1 MSTRE
6 QCDINLT
13 LTTTQVDLK
22 QDRVI
27 NVPVSVEKNAATP
40 KSSQQVE
47 DLHIQHSSKCTT
59 ITLSEQADK
68 GSTELANI
76 PTEKAQSNDAD
87 DLILVCTENNY
98 QFKYH
103 PVNDGWQQRVCD
115 ELHLNYIG
123 FNQITHGGHNV
134 TLTNPVSFRSIQGDG
149 NCMFRA
155 FSFIITGS
163 EDQHLLVRSIILRH
177 MRVVGEL
184 LWKNQIS
191 PLLQHLRRIGEV
203 DWVRNVSPDL
213 EWARGI
219 EQYIA
224 ASHMDRDSTWG
235 SEVEIMVL
243 AHLLD
248 IPIYSYDTNH
258 GCNRYTPGNVYG
270 VFDLSQFNSLQMA
283 MYVRHDI
290 NHYDVVTSV
299 Q

>member
-1 MSTRE
+1 M
-6 QCDINLT
+6 
-13 LTTTQVDLK
+13 
-22 QDRVI
+22 
-27 NVPVSVEKNAATP
+27 
-40 KSSQQVE
+40 
-47 DLHIQHSSKCTT
+47 
-59 ITLSEQADK
+59 
-68 GSTELANI
+68 
-76 PTEKAQSNDAD
+76 
-87 DLILVCTENNY
+87 
-98 QFKYH
+98 
-103 PVNDGWQQRVCD
+103 
-115 ELHLNYIG
+115 
-123 FNQITHGGHNV
+123 
-134 TLTNPVSFRSIQGDG
+134 
-149 NCMFRA
+149 
-155 FSFIITGS
+155 
-163 EDQHLLVRSIILRH
+163 RSIILHH

-248 IPIYSYDTNH
+248 IPIYTYDTTH
-258 GCNRYTPGNVYG
+258 GWNRYTPGNVYG
-270 VFDLSQFNSLQMA
+270 VFYLSQFNSLQMA

-299 Q
+299 